1 MLHININVFTNYIF
15 PHRETYR
22 QVLFEISTFF
32 FGDVEFPKTRPD
44 DFKNEIK
51 NIIDVLDGN
60 SLYSESPINFKNAV
74 KTHKLMLS
82 SFESNDT
89 GKVVYF

>member
-1 MLHININVFTNYIF
+1 MEVLILGHRGMLGSMVHKYYEHENIECITTEHKW
-15 PHRETYR
+15 P
-22 QVLFEISTFF
+22 S
-32 FGDVEFPKTRPD
+32 D
-44 DFKNEIK
+44 
-51 NIIDVLDGN
+51 
-60 SLYSESPINFKNAV
+60 NFKNAV